1 MTDTENEVL
10 LEFFKTL
17 ADASRLK
24 IVGVLATNPC
34 TVEKLAELL
43 DLTPSTV
50 SHHLYR
56 LSKAGLVSAKADGY
70 YSIYSLHT
78 EVLQEMAGKILK
90 TEDLPKLAP
99 AHDEDA
105 WDQKVLRTFMDSSGR
120 IKAFPAQEKKYLVLL
135 RHITK
140 NIETDRKYSEKEI
153 SDLLEKFSDDYSKLR
168 RDLVEFNFLQREGGG
183 GSYWKK

>member
-1 MTDTENEVL
+1 MTDAENEVL

-24 IVGVLATNPC
+24 IVGVLATSPS
-34 TVEKLAELL
+34 TVERLAELL

-56 LSKAGLVSAKADGY
+56 LSKAGLVSARADGY

-78 EVLQEMAGKILK
+78 QVLQEMAGKILK
-90 TEDLPKLAP
+90 TEELPNLAP
-99 AHDEDA
+99 VHDEDA
-105 WDQKVLRTFMDSSGR
+105 WEQKVLRTFMDGSGR

-135 RHITK
+135 KYVAKT
-140 NIETDRKYSEKEI
+140 IEQDKKYTEREI
-153 SDLLEKFSDDYSKLR
+153 SDLLEKYSDDYSKLR
-168 RDLVEFNFLQREGGG
+168 RDLVEFNFLKREGGG
-183 GSYWKK
+183 GLYWKK